1 MTPETKHTRD
11 ISQVI
16 ETLDTIGWQGPVST
30 NMRSSAVDALESG
43 KVLYF
48 PRLAFELSRTEEL
61 YLTPA
66 TTDAHAKNVSLDP
79 ANGKVKGAAG
89 DETDIAAITA
99 MMQRYYEYSRK
110 LVETLLPRYAPAL
123 EAGRTSFRPVE
134 IHGRPISARKDD
146 TRLHIDAFPS
156 SPTGGRRIL
165 RVFTNVNRE
174 AKGRHWRL
182 GAPFE
187 DVARNF
193 VSKLPK
199 QKPGAAW
206 LLKTAGITKGQR
218 TDYDHMM
225 LNLHDTMKA
234 DDAYQARVVQNEF
247 DFPPGS
253 TWLVFTDMTSHAAM
267 GGQHLF
273 EQTFYLPVSAMENE
287 RKAPL
292 RVLEKLAARPLV

>member
-1 MTPETKHTRD
+1 MRD
-11 ISQVI
+11 ISQVV
-16 ETLDTIGWQGPVST
+16 ETLDAIGWQGPVST
-30 NMRSSAVDALESG
+30 NMRSTAVEALESG

-48 PRLAFELSRTEEL
+48 PRLAFELSRIEEH

-66 TTDAHAKNVSLDP
+66 TADAHSKNVSFDP
-79 ANGKVKGAAG
+79 ANGKVKGAVGSDA
-89 DETDIAAITA
+89 DIAAITA
-99 MMQRYYEYSRK
+99 MMRRYYEYSRQ
-110 LVETLLPRYAPAL
+110 LVETMLPRYASAL

-134 IHGRPISARKDD
+134 IRGRPISARKDD

-174 AKGRHWRL
+174 AMGRHWRL

-187 DVARNF
+187 DVAGNF
-193 VSKLPK
+193 IQGLPK

-206 LLKTAGITKGQR
+206 LLKTVRLTKGRR
-218 TDYDHMM
+218 TDYDHLM
-225 LNLHDTMKA
+225 LKLHDTMKA
-234 DDAYQARVVQNEF
+234 DDAYQARVMQNEF
-247 DFPPGS
+247 HFPPGS
-253 TWLVFTDMTSHAAM
+253 TWLVFTDVTSHAAM

-287 RKAPL
+287 AKAPL
-292 RVLEKLAARPLV
+292 RVLERLAARPLV